1 MRSPTGYSD
10 MAFGYK
16 AYYGYF
22 TTGVI
27 SGTSNIQDMTT
38 TDAGK
43 WFVVAETTTIPNGGT
58 DTVQIDEAHQ
68 RIGTITDWAGI
79 TIIPHK
85 TYNTSG
91 GGQYSLGLVEQT
103 RLLLPSAFRE
113 CPNLL
118 EFTSNPSSYQNYPS
132 AQSVAY
138 LADINKLLAGGN
150 VYNVLPDGTLVQ
162 TDPSVTTLGWRADT
176 GIGGSGPAGH
186 AQMGLQFYVSGKGNL
201 DEIGYSCGVLVE
213 ESGLFRVFSASDG
226 DYDQEFLEG
235 SWDRIRT
242 NAFGSEDPEW
252 SRNPFDNDPYNPINP
267 GGGGSSQPGGGD
279 GSFDFES
286 ENVVEIPDPE
296 EYTSFSVTDFVSVY
310 ATRNESSLRSLAAY
324 MWGNRFIDDLKPLKN
339 DPFDVIIGLSIIP
352 CNVTGTPSEVVLGN
366 CHTEVYMNKVSSQFK
381 RVECGTLNVK
391 PLWDAYLDYRTKID
405 IYLPFIGFR
414 RISPNDVFGH
424 SLNVKYNVDIAT
436 GACLAFISR
445 DGEVIASYGGNCAYQ
460 IPVTGENY
468 SNIINGLIGAAASGI
483 SGALM
488 GSAGAITGA
497 IGSAINSLMQDPEI
511 QRTGGMG
518 GNTSYMSQR
527 KPFLLFSAP
536 NQCIPEMQN
545 AIKGYPAFITRQL
558 SVLHGFTIVDE
569 IHLDGVGATD
579 EEKNEIMNA
588 LKEGVIL

>member
-1 MRSPTGYSD
+1 MI

-16 AYYGYF
+16 AHYGYF
-22 TTGVI
+22 QNGIT
-27 SGTSNIQDMTT
+27 SGTTTIEEMTQ
-38 TDAGK
+38 TDQNK
-43 WFVVAETTTIPNGGT
+43 WFVVPETYTKPYVMVPPVAAVDLAQAHENGQSITEYLGTTLLPINCFNTVYQTYAAG
-58 DTVQIDEAHQ
+58 TVQSIIDFM
-68 RIGTITDWAGI
+68 
-79 TIIPHK
+79 
-85 TYNTSG
+85 
-91 GGQYSLGLVEQT
+91 
-103 RLLLPSAFRE
+103 PSAFRE

-118 EFTSNPSSYQNYPS
+118 AREIVPHTLEGDLHRTC
-132 AQSVAY
+132 VY
-138 LADINKLLAGGN
+138 LYDINKVITDN
-150 VYNVLPDGTLVQ
+150 NQVYNVTSDGKLVY
-162 TDPSVTTLGWRADT
+162 
-176 GIGGSGPAGH
+176 AG
-186 AQMGLQFYVSGKGNL
+186 QSWKC
-201 DEIGYSCGVLVE
+201 SCGNFSGYPNTQASVIFTAQAMDIENVGGYECNFIVDEVGHYLVYYNLSTE
-213 ESGLFRVFSASDG
+213 TIDTDTWETKKNG
-226 DYDQEFLEG
+226 
-235 SWDRIRT
+235 T
-242 NAFGSEDPEW
+242 FGTEDPEW
-252 SRNPFDNDPYNPINP
+252 SRNPFDKDPYNPVNP
-267 GGGGSSQPGGGD
+267 GGGGSSKPGGGD

-296 EYTSFSVTDFVSVY
+296 DYTSFSVTDFVSVY

-381 RVECGTLNVK
+381 RVECGTLNIK